1 MRTVNKAISN
11 NRKLKQTQI
20 LTVFLVA
27 LALLASFQSRFA
39 ATAESTTTE
48 STIVLETADAPFL
61 QGAFQVVN
69 NQLGNGTNPHVSC
82 NFVSYTFDDLQGS
95 STVRYHDLVTGTESV
110 IPGNA
115 VDLLSDISGSRVA
128 FTEVT
133 FSGDTVR
140 IFDTNS
146 QVTTIVPGLG
156 RSNPSIGGN
165 LVAFEDRVHPHLN
178 IRQSEILTYDLST
191 GTFTPLTQ
199 DTMTNMFPSV
209 SPNGDAVVWE
219 KCIIHEVGCDIYA
232 AIQTSPGL
240 FTSTVAL
247 TLGGGN
253 DRLPS
258 TNGQVAVY
266 VSDRTGENDI
276 YYQPLAGGSE
286 VHLEIPGNQRWAR
299 ISGDLIS
306 FESQGQSDY
315 DIFVYDIRTE
325 KLFQV
330 SDTPLV
336 DETLTDISVCNGVGR
351 IVYSIPGD
359 GAFDVYAF
367 SFQVPSVP
375 EDQID
380 DLIALIPSF
389 NLPPGTANSLTA
401 KLREALTA
409 IDSGDLATACS
420 SLTAFTNECAAQSG
434 KKLTPDQATQLINSA
449 NQIKAG
455 LGCQ

>member
-1 MRTVNKAISN
+1 MSIKN
-11 NRKLKQTQI
+11 NRKLKQTTI
-20 LTVFLVA
+20 LVVLLIAVSLV
-27 LALLASFQSRFA
+27 ASFQSRSA
-39 ATAESTTTE
+39 ATAKNATTE
-48 STIVLETADAPFL
+48 STIVLDTASATFL
-61 QGAFQVVN
+61 QGTTQIVS
-69 NQLGNGTNPHVSC
+69 NQPGDQILPRVSC
-82 NFVSYTFDDLQGS
+82 DLVSYTFDDFQGS
-95 STVRYHDLVTGTESV
+95 STIHSHDLLTGTDSV

-128 FTEVT
+128 YTEVT
-133 FSGDTVR
+133 FDGNTVR

-191 GTFTPLTQ
+191 GAFVPLTK
-199 DTMTNMFPSV
+199 DTFTNMFPNV

-219 KCIIHEVGCDIYA
+219 KCIIHGVGCDIYA
-232 AIQTSPGL
+232 AIQEVPGL
-240 FTSTVAL
+240 FTTTIAL

-258 TNGQVAVY
+258 TNGHVAVY

-276 YYQPLAGGSE
+276 YYQPLAGGNE
-286 VHLEIPGNQRWAR
+286 VHLEIPGDQRWAR
-299 ISGDLIS
+299 ISGDFIS
-306 FESQGQSDY
+306 FESQGQSGY
-315 DIFVYDIRTE
+315 DIFVYDIRSG

-330 SDTPLV
+330 TNTPGV
-336 DETLTDISVCNGVGR
+336 DEIQNEISVCNGVGR
-351 IVYSIPGD
+351 IVYGAPG
-359 GAFDVYAF
+359 AESFDLYAF
-367 SFQVPSVP
+367 SFQVANLP

-380 DLIALIPSF
+380 DLITLIRGF
-389 NLPPGTANSLTA
+389 NLPQGTANSLIT
-401 KLREALTA
+401 KLQQALTA
-409 IDSGDLATACS
+409 IDAGDLATACS

-434 KKLTPDQATQLINSA
+434 KKLTTDQATQLINSA
-449 NQIKAG
+449 NQIKSD